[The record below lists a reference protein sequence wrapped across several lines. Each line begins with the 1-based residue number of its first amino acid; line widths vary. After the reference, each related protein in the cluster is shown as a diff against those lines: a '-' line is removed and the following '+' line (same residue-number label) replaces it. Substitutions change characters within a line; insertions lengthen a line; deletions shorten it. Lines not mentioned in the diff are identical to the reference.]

1 MNAFKEL
8 VTPTNIS
15 VPVRESVR
23 HHFRNSPQD
32 GLPITSSAAIQK
44 LTSSG
49 RREIIIVLLLII
61 SLSLPTK
68 IEKRSSPIY
77 VNAHA
82 QARGE

>member
-61 SLSLPTK
+61 IK
-68 IEKRSSPIY
+68 KRSSPIY